1 MTEQKTSP
9 NILIVDGYN
18 FVFRAFHALPSLS
31 RPDGAPVG
39 AVFGF
44 ISMLI
49 KLISTHEDSPIAIVF
64 DSGGENFRKNIYP
77 AYKANRPP
85 VHEDLR
91 LQFQLIRD
99 AVDALGLNVLEK
111 NGFEADDIIAT
122 LTHTAQAQN
131 LPVTIVSSDKDLM
144 QLVGEGVVM
153 YDPIKAKTINS
164 ADVKEKYGVMP
175 DKLLDLFA
183 LIGDSSDNIP
193 GAPGIGPKTALD
205 LINNFGSLDNIFAN
219 SSSINPERRRL
230 IIENNIEQ
238 IKISRDLI
246 TLVNEVPIIHN
257 LQELPTFNPDLN
269 RLIAFLEQQG
279 FKNLISRLR
288 NMLSPREKFLPRSF
302 QIPVEKKSICEVVK
316 NKQDLARWVT
326 FVRNEAKIAIHIIRE
341 GKLHNVTKIMLSTEA
356 GKNYLVHIEQD
367 NSEAQQSFDFT
378 PNTESTN
385 QLTYKQILK
394 TLEPLLTDNS
404 ILKIIF
410 DFKKFQNEIA
420 ELIPEL
426 EVKAVDDIMLMSYII
441 SNGLHEHNL
450 ESISQ
455 NYLQESWQ
463 EDSCDKLISIHAL
476 LINQLF
482 TSHHLALYERMDK
495 LLISVLTK
503 MEQIGVR
510 VDAVRLKELSNEFSA
525 RLDVLAQAI
534 WKEAGYEFNIGSP
547 KQLADVLFGSM
558 GLTLDKPF
566 KSGKVSTSSEVL
578 EELEEKGH
586 PIAKSLLEW
595 RQLSKLKSTYTDA
608 LPGQI
613 NKRTGRVHTTFG
625 VASTTTGRL
634 SSSDPNLQN
643 IPIKSEEGKKIRS
656 AFVAEQGYKLLSAD
670 YSQIELRLLAHMA
683 NIPML
688 KQAFAEKKDIHAI
701 TASQIFGIPIE
712 EVDAAT
718 RRKAKAINFG
728 IIYGISAFGLAKQLS
743 ISRSNASQYIQAYF
757 REYPGIEHY
766 MEQTKEFARNKGYV
780 ETLLGRRCYIKTIKD
795 SNAAIRNFAERAAIN
810 APLQGTAADVIKTA
824 MVKLDE
830 IFKRQRLRTRMIL
843 QVHDELL
850 FEIPINEIEIVPV
863 IIKNTMENVIS
874 LEVPLTVDI
883 GVGENWALIH

>member
-1 MTEQKTSP
+1 
-9 NILIVDGYN
+9 
-18 FVFRAFHALPSLS
+18 
-31 RPDGAPVG
+31 
-39 AVFGF
+39 
-44 ISMLI
+44 
-49 KLISTHEDSPIAIVF
+49 
-64 DSGGENFRKNIYP
+64 
-77 AYKANRPP
+77 
-85 VHEDLR
+85 
-91 LQFQLIRD
+91 
-99 AVDALGLNVLEK
+99 
-111 NGFEADDIIAT
+111 
-122 LTHTAQAQN
+122 
-131 LPVTIVSSDKDLM
+131 
-144 QLVGEGVVM
+144 
-153 YDPIKAKTINS
+153 
-164 ADVKEKYGVMP
+164 
-175 DKLLDLFA
+175 
-183 LIGDSSDNIP
+183 
-193 GAPGIGPKTALD
+193 
-205 LINNFGSLDNIFAN
+205 
-219 SSSINPERRRL
+219 
-230 IIENNIEQ
+230 
-238 IKISRDLI
+238 
-246 TLVNEVPIIHN
+246 
-257 LQELPTFNPDLN
+257 
-269 RLIAFLEQQG
+269 
-279 FKNLISRLR
+279 
-288 NMLSPREKFLPRSF
+288 
-302 QIPVEKKSICEVVK
+302 
-316 NKQDLARWVT
+316 
-326 FVRNEAKIAIHIIRE
+326 
-341 GKLHNVTKIMLSTEA
+341 
-356 GKNYLVHIEQD
+356 
-367 NSEAQQSFDFT
+367 
-378 PNTESTN
+378 
-385 QLTYKQILK
+385 
-394 TLEPLLTDNS
+394 
-404 ILKIIF
+404 
-410 DFKKFQNEIA
+410 
-420 ELIPEL
+420 
-426 EVKAVDDIMLMSYII
+426 
-441 SNGLHEHNL
+441 
-450 ESISQ
+450 
-455 NYLQESWQ
+455 
-463 EDSCDKLISIHAL
+463 
-476 LINQLF
+476 
-482 TSHHLALYERMDK
+482 
-495 LLISVLTK
+495 